1 MLCFYQYPANKII
14 LVSEMP
20 FKKFVEIGRV
30 AVLGQGPDAGKIA
43 AIVNVID
50 QNRVLIDGPTSGVT
64 RQEYPIRQLQLT
76 PLKVNFA
83 FNAKT
88 RVVRKELEA
97 GKVQESW
104 EQSAWAKRMQ
114 MKAKR
119 SGLTDFDRFKLRKA
133 KSARNKIVAKALNT
147 KKRQMRKAGKI

>member
-1 MLCFYQYPANKII
+1 
-14 LVSEMP
+14 MP

-76 PLKVNFA
+76 PIKVNFA

-88 RVVRKELEA
+88 RVVRKEMEA
-97 GKVQESW
+97 GKV
-104 EQSAWAKRMQ
+104 
-114 MKAKR
+114 R
-119 SGLTDFDRFKLRKA
+119 SIINVKFETRTY
-133 KSARNKIVAKALNT
+133 S
-147 KKRQMRKAGKI
+147 

>member
-1 MLCFYQYPANKII
+1 MEYEYMKFTSAYFTNI
-14 LVSEMP
+14 L
-20 FKKFVEIGRV
+20 F
-30 AVLGQGPDAGKIA
+30 Q
-43 AIVNVID
+43 
-50 QNRVLIDGPTSGVT
+50 
-64 RQEYPIRQLQLT
+64 
-76 PLKVNFA
+76 
-83 FNAKT
+83 
-88 RVVRKELEA
+88 
-97 GKVQESW
+97 VQESW

>member
-1 MLCFYQYPANKII
+1 MGTQ
-14 LVSEMP
+14 S
-20 FKKFVEIGRV
+20 
-30 AVLGQGPDAGKIA
+30 
-43 AIVNVID
+43 
-50 QNRVLIDGPTSGVT
+50 TW
-64 RQEYPIRQLQLT
+64 
-76 PLKVNFA
+76 
-83 FNAKT
+83 AKT

-133 KSARNKIVAKALNT
+133 KSARNDCSKGTQHQEETNEKSWKDLNCDILFKIQQYLQNNDVHLLLEL
-147 KKRQMRKAGKI
+147 